1 MKVILR
7 TYGGFAPALQPKP
20 CEVDDCELQP
30 RDAKALE
37 QLVDALPQ
45 GHAETA
51 PRPDERHYEIA
62 IESAQHASVVR
73 CADSNMSDAHA
84 ALVEF
89 VERHGR
95 RR

>member
-1 MKVILR
+1 MKVTLR

-20 CEVDDCELQP
+20 CEVDECELQP

-37 QLVDALPQ
+37 QLVEALPEAQ
-45 GHAETA
+45 GESP

-62 IESAQHASVVR
+62 IQSAQRATVVR
-73 CADSNMSDAHA
+73 CADSSMSDAHA

>member
-7 TYGGFAPALQPKP
+7 TYGGFAPALHPKP
-20 CEVDDCELQP
+20 CAVDECELQP
-30 RDAKALE
+30 HDAKALE
-37 QLVDALPQ
+37 QLVDALPDAP
-45 GHAETA
+45 AEA
-51 PRPDERHYEIA
+51 SPRPDERHYEIA
-62 IESAQHASVVR
+62 IESPRRNTVVR
-73 CADSNMSDAHA
+73 CADSSMSDAHA